1 MSLQHI
7 CFFLHE
13 VLWLGKS
20 RFQFYSFFFIF
31 VILCRSMTVYEG
43 RAFWRPKK
51 LYGLGFWA
59 GIWALLYDL
68 EYPCGESSALPRR
81 WRSKIGT
88 RHDGSGVN
96 ERWRNT
102 QVTRLC
108 LFGFAVLLHC
118 AFTDFLYHSRL
129 FTFLL
134 FTALLPLSSSS
145 AFFCFLK
152 EIRLLVPAPLIGQSI
167 RASIQRLRYKD
178 TGCLLVRHW
187 RPDRKG
193 MSVLSR

>member
-1 MSLQHI
+1 MCFSTFQRLPLCNARRLWFDCARIPCCCIFFSLLVLQKKEERQNWQGI
-7 CFFLHE
+7 GCAFVGPEKRRRIYISLSMFFFLNVTAAYLFFFLHE

-81 WRSKIGT
+81 
-88 RHDGSGVN
+88 
-96 ERWRNT
+96 
-102 QVTRLC
+102 
-108 LFGFAVLLHC
+108 
-118 AFTDFLYHSRL
+118 
-129 FTFLL
+129 
-134 FTALLPLSSSS
+134 
-145 AFFCFLK
+145 
-152 EIRLLVPAPLIGQSI
+152 
-167 RASIQRLRYKD
+167 
-178 TGCLLVRHW
+178 
-187 RPDRKG
+187 
-193 MSVLSR
+193 